1 MTASFP
7 SLYLHPGKDKPLRG
21 RHPWLFSGAVARV
34 EGQATDGDLIN
45 VLDANGHFLARGY
58 LNRRSQITVRLLT
71 WNDEAIDAGFWQR
84 RLDDALARRAALP
97 ELAHTNAYR
106 LLFAESDGFPGLIV
120 DRYDQWLVVQCLTLG
135 MERYKE
141 EIARLLAERLSPR
154 GIYERSDADVRAR
167 EGLRPVTGV
176 LWGET
181 PPDRV
186 EIEENGCRFLVD
198 LKRGQKTGFYLDQRE
213 NRRRVAA
220 YAAGRTVLNVFAY
233 SGGFGVAL
241 GRAGASH
248 VAQLDSSAES
258 LALAA
263 DNMALNGLAERH
275 EGIEGDAFLLLRQ
288 MRAIGRQFDLVV
300 LDPPRFAAN
309 QSQLP
314 AAMRGYK
321 DINLLAL
328 QLLRPSG
335 ILATFSCTGL
345 LTPAQFQMVVW
356 EASVDAGRPL
366 RLLERL
372 AQGGDHPVLL
382 SFPESEYLKGLI
394 GD

>member
-1 MTASFP
+1 MSASV
-7 SLYLHPGKDKPLRG
+7 YLKPGKDKPLRG
-21 RHPWLFSGAVARV
+21 HHPWLFSGAIARIA
-34 EGQATDGDLIN
+34 GPATDGDLVN
-45 VLDANGHFLARGY
+45 VLDADGHFLARGY
-58 LNRRSQITVRLLT
+58 LNRRSQIAIRLLT

-84 RLDDALARRAALP
+84 RLDAALSHRAALP
-97 ELAHTNAYR
+97 ELNHTNACR
-106 LLFAESDGFPGLIV
+106 LIFAESDGFPGLIV
-120 DRYDQWLVVQCLTLG
+120 DRYDQWLVLQCLTLG
-135 MERYKE
+135 MERHKE
-141 EIARLLAERLSPR
+141 EMAHLLAERLSPR
-154 GIYERSDADVRAR
+154 GIYERSDADVREK
-167 EGLRPVTGV
+167 EGLKAEIGQ
-176 LWGET
+176 LWGEM

-220 YAAGRTVLNVFAY
+220 YATGREALNVFAY
-233 SGGFGVAL
+233 TGGFGVAL
-241 GRAGASH
+241 GRAGAPH
-248 VAQLDSSAES
+248 VVQLDSSGES

-263 DNMALNGLAERH
+263 ANMALNGLTEKH

-288 MRAIGRQFDLVV
+288 MRAAGRQFDLIV
-300 LDPPRFAAN
+300 LDPPRFAAS

-314 AAMRGYK
+314 GAMRGYK

-328 QLLRPSG
+328 HLLRPG
-335 ILATFSCTGL
+335 GLLATFSCTGL

-366 RLLERL
+366 RLVERL

-394 GD
+394 GVG